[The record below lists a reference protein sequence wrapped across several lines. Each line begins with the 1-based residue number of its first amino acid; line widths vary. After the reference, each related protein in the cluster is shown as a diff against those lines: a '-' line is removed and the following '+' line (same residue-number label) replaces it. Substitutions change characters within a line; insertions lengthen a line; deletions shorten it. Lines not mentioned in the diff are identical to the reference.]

1 MNTAVENILLVKTK
15 GITKMIRVLEIAYR
29 RLLGSDEVFIRK
41 EVDTGVAKIEKEG
54 YVTVQLN
61 VVNRNEGIIRTLKI
75 EAELAPGSL
84 IIPSKVPTSHFDLE
98 WVAYLKVPGDDKEL
112 FAVSEII
119 EDIFN
124 RDTSDDRREDKHIVH
139 MEWVSINIPLFTHY
153 LMERIARK
161 IKGLQ

>member
-29 RLLGSDEVFIRK
+29 RILGSDEVYIRQ
-41 EVDTGVAKIEKEG
+41 EEDTGVAKIVKEG

-61 VVNRNEGIIRTLKI
+61 VVNRNEGIIRTIKV
-75 EAELAPGSL
+75 EAELVTGSL

-124 RDTSDDRREDKHIVH
+124 RDGFDKRKEDPETLVH
-139 MEWVSINIPLFTHY
+139 MEWYCVNIPLYTHY
-153 LMERIARK
+153 LMERVAKK
-161 IKGLQ
+161 ID